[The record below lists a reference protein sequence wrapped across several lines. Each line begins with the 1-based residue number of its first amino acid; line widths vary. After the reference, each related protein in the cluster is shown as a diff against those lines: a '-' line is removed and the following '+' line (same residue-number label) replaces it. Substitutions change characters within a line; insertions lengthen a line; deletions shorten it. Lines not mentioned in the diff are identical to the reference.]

1 MPANSLY
8 RTYYEDCKNRLP
20 IDVNFTPP
28 PKKLLMKKDDKAMIL
43 SLKGEKDE
51 DIQKWNI

>member
-28 PKKLLMKKDDKAMIL
+28 PKKIIMKKDDKAMIL
-43 SLKGEKDE
+43 SLKGEKEE